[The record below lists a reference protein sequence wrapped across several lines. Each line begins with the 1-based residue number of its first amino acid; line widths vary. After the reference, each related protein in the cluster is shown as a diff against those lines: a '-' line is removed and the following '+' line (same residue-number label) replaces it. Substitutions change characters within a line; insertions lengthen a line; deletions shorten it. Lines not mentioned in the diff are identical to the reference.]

1 MRSEHN
7 LKLIVM
13 KTLSNSRL
21 TIQVSPHGA
30 ELCSI
35 VSGGK
40 EYLWQ
45 ADPAFWKR
53 HSPVLFPI
61 VGSVWENAC
70 FINGK
75 TFRMSQ
81 HGFARDMD
89 FEPVFESADEVRF
102 RLSDNED
109 TREKYPY
116 AFVLEIGYR
125 LKDSTIEVMWQVAN
139 PSGEEIHFQIGAHP
153 AFYYPGF
160 DAASER
166 RGYFGFDRTE
176 DLQYILIGEKGCA
189 DVKTHY
195 PLHLTEDKLLPV
207 DTHTFDRDAL
217 ILEGSQVKEVTLY
230 DNDKRPCVT
239 LHFDAPVVGLW
250 SPPGKNAP
258 FVCIEPWYGRC
269 DRVCYGGEFKEKD
282 WMQHLPAG
290 TTFRG
295 GYRIEIR

>member
-1 MRSEHN
+1 
-7 LKLIVM
+7 M

-116 AFVLEIGYR
+116 AFVLEIVHKRDFYAKVLFFIGKRCR
-125 LKDSTIEVMWQVAN
+125 LQKTCLNLHDKS
-139 PSGEEIHFQIGAHP
+139 
-153 AFYYPGF
+153 
-160 DAASER
+160 
-166 RGYFGFDRTE
+166 DR
-176 DLQYILIGEKGCA
+176 I
-189 DVKTHY
+189 
-195 PLHLTEDKLLPV
+195 
-207 DTHTFDRDAL
+207 
-217 ILEGSQVKEVTLY
+217 
-230 DNDKRPCVT
+230 
-239 LHFDAPVVGLW
+239 
-250 SPPGKNAP
+250 
-258 FVCIEPWYGRC
+258 
-269 DRVCYGGEFKEKD
+269 
-282 WMQHLPAG
+282 
-290 TTFRG
+290 
-295 GYRIEIR
+295 